1 MKRLEIL
8 IILFYLFFCL
18 CVNFFS
24 SLGFVSNLFH
34 RESLILPFISLFWL
48 FIYSANAI
56 ECYELNTGTALVG
69 KEDRFSSHMSF
80 KGLGFVCV
88 GYGLNQEERRCSQ
101 SSVDRAV
108 SEKGRIVWRL
118 RAHRAGPCSQLGLSG
133 GFLE

>member
-34 RESLILPFISLFWL
+34 QKSLILPFISLFWL

-56 ECYELNTGTALVG
+56 ECCELSTGAALVG
-69 KEDRFSSHMSF
+69 KENRFSSHMSF
-80 KGLGFVCV
+80 KVWGLLVLGMDATRKKE
-88 GYGLNQEERRCSQ
+88 G
-101 SSVDRAV
+101 
-108 SEKGRIVWRL
+108 
-118 RAHRAGPCSQLGLSG
+118 GLS
-133 GFLE
+133 LV